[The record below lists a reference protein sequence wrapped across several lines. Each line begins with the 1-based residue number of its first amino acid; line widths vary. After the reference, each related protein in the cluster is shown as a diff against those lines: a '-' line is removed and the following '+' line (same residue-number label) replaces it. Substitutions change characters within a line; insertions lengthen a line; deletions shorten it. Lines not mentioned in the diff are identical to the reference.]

1 MKTRTKGS
9 AKAATETTESTKSTA
24 PKVQLGPDST
34 NPPHIFI
41 LPEDICKDARIVSLE
56 NPSCLTES
64 RYVVCPERGFYEFT
78 NFASPRTTPRSWLL
92 SAQESTSAK
101 DPVKESVVEE
111 TKNKEASKGYVMRTA
126 NLLIATPIDPLFFV
140 LPALAPLPN
149 SKASEQPK
157 KMFLSSEDY
166 LERIVASSPHLAPFV
181 RTEPIRQLLEKRMAA
196 VSDIVEAGDESM
208 YRLNE
213 ERLLEE
219 LLRKA
224 KRMVEKGLPPSM
236 EEKLVRKALE
246 APMLGIKRDES
257 SMHELANE
265 EDGAET
271 TDTQTTASSAQT
283 PATSFSEASTAATS
297 FTEDSETVHKAV
309 PSCPLITALEGV
321 AELLCL
327 RTALFM
333 ICSKYLM
340 PHLSEI
346 LKTLIASQPSTVD
359 FAPLDSHL
367 AHLAKLRQDALAA
380 RSLGDYSRKRA
391 LDEDNETRAEKKQ
404 KLDEEE
410 KRKKAGES
418 RGVKALKKVNVTGM
432 KKMSDFFK
440 KK

>member
-9 AKAATETTESTKSTA
+9 AKAATGTTESTKSTA
-24 PKVQLGPDST
+24 PKVQLGRDAA
-34 NPPHIFI
+34 NPPHIFL
-41 LPEDICKDARIVSLE
+41 LPEDISKDARIVSLQ

-78 NFASPRTTPRSWLL
+78 NFAAPRTTPRSWLL

-101 DPVKESVVEE
+101 DPVKELVEE
-111 TKNKEASKGYVMRTA
+111 AKNKENSKGYVMRTA

-140 LPALAPLPN
+140 LPALTPLPN

-166 LERIVASSPHLAPFV
+166 LERIVASSSHLAPFV
-181 RTEPIRQLLEKRMAA
+181 RTESIRQLLEQRMAA
-196 VSDIVEAGDESM
+196 VSDTVEAGDESM

-213 ERLLEE
+213 EKLLEE

-265 EDGAET
+265 EDAAET
-271 TDTQTTASSAQT
+271 ADTQTTVSSVQT
-283 PATSFSEASTAATS
+283 PATSFSEASTTATS
-297 FTEDSETVHKAV
+297 FTEESETVQKTI
-309 PSCPLITALEGV
+309 PSCPPITAPEGV
-321 AELLCL
+321 AELLRL

-340 PHLSEI
+340 PHLSET
-346 LKTLIASQPSTVD
+346 LKTLLVSQPSTVD

-367 AHLAKLRQDALAA
+367 VRLAKLRQDALAA